1 MKRNHRSLLILA
13 LALAMVFTFI
23 PFVNTSNA
31 AYAAGPTNISHLD
44 LGVTV
49 PEAGANADYNLI
61 FYGNDSAQ
69 ADMNDCINRQ
79 NYVLDWYRWE
89 DDLKVTSFEKGWSYY
104 CVIKLQTNTHDAM
117 FASSME
123 NVLYDY
129 RINDTAAAKVEN
141 YTWDGSTNPATEYV
155 VLTSAKFEVK
165 DDTPVTPTDKTIIQN
180 GVPFTPEEG
189 VIYKLKVNVDT
200 PVTIYADSGYIRY
213 YGTDSSATNQQQWY
227 GPCEDKIYKYGEFTC
242 KTGTNYF
249 KFEKSKVDLG
259 PTKAEWEEHE
269 VVNNTFETAE
279 ALSISKGKTK
289 TIDMEGRPYYYTMN
303 LTASGK
309 YTFTATD
316 SASIYI
322 IKGLKD
328 WEGNNEWKHVRS
340 SDANPTTVVM
350 PKGKYTIVAYPVPS
364 ISKGQFSIKRLDWTG
379 ISSIDCKATY
389 TGAYGSTITYK
400 VNYTPKNAD
409 SVISIKGTSYKTAGD
424 NITKVSQK
432 DGVATFKI
440 KISTLYDPDQAKKY
454 RTYKVSTTEG
464 ITKSIEEKGGPKAAK
479 IKTVE
484 GAVTGGSVKVEKGQ
498 ADKLVIQV
506 KNGTSW
512 KTLKTAKNL
521 KAATPTISFAGLSAG
536 KTYNLRVVSYTN
548 GVKGGNK
555 TFKMITAYNTKPTN
569 IKATCI
575 STKYKKGKGEY
586 LVFEDGK
593 WVTKIQSNKSA
604 ATIKVTFTKAKN
616 TSYTEVNYYKLAS
629 GGTFTLLFE
638 GKLTKAKTVT
648 LYVRGVRKKD
658 GLTAYGPIAEV
669 KCTVKKAS

>member
-31 AYAAGPTNISHLD
+31 AFAAGPTNISSLD
-44 LGVTV
+44 LQVTV
-49 PEAGANADYNLI
+49 PMEGASADDQLTFI
-61 FYGNDSAQ
+61 EDDQGQ
-69 ADMNDCINRQ
+69 ADMNDRINKQ
-79 NYVLDWYRWE
+79 NYELDWYSCN
-89 DDLKVTSFEKGWSYY
+89 DDSQVTKFVKGNSYY
-104 CVIKLQTNTHDAM
+104 CVIKLQTNTHDAL
-117 FASSME
+117 FASALSG
-123 NVLYDY
+123 VAYDY
-129 RINDTAAAKVEN
+129 KINGKSAVKVEN
-141 YTWDGSTNPATEYV
+141 YAWDGSVNPEEEFV
-155 VLTSAKFEVK
+155 VLTSVNFEAL
-165 DDTPVTPTDKTIIQN
+165 DKTTIQN

-189 VIYKLKVNVDT
+189 VTYKIKLNANED
-200 PVTIYADSGYIRY
+200 VTFRAESGTVHYYSTDKDCKQEYSNSGPFEYKAAALRY
-213 YGTDSSATNQQQWY
+213 HTFQGCSKGY
-227 GPCEDKIYKYGEFTC
+227 
-242 KTGTNYF
+242 NYF
-249 KFEKSKVDLG
+249 RFTGNL
-259 PTKAEWEEHE
+259 TQTTAEWEEVE
-269 VVNNTFETAE
+269 VTNSSLEDAE
-279 ALSISKGKTK
+279 ALSLGKGKTK
-289 TIDMEGRPYYYTMN
+289 TVNMDGGEYGRGYYYTMN
-303 LTASGK
+303 LTVSGK
-309 YTFTATD
+309 YTFNAKE
-316 SASIYI
+316 SSVIYI
-322 IKGLKD
+322 LKGIKDKD
-328 WEGNNEWKHVRS
+328 GENYWKYIRS
-340 SDANPTTVVM
+340 SDANPAQTIVM
-350 PKGKYTIVAYPVPS
+350 PKGEYTVIAYPVPS
-364 ISKGQFSIKRLDWTG
+364 NSTGTITIKRLDWTG
-379 ISSIDCKATY
+379 ISKITCDSTY
-389 TGAYGSTITYK
+389 TGTYGSTITYK
-400 VNYTPKNAD
+400 VKYEPKDAD
-409 SVISIKGTSYKTAGD
+409 SVITIKGTSYKTAGS

-593 WVTKIQSNKSA
+593 WVTKIESNKSV

-629 GGTFTLLFE
+629 GKTFTLLFE

-658 GLTAYGPIAEV
+658 GLIAYGPIAEV